1 MALDRKAPSPPTCSE
16 AAVAIPVHV
25 VNTTK
30 SDAREA
36 YEAAWPGRAGQR
48 CAQRIQRTL
57 LGGPAQV
64 HHHGAAVHPLPVR
77 GLRLRRQP
85 GQPDDDRE
93 LRHCRQAQAR
103 GTPTPRLVT
112 SADSS
117 WSRVAVRFRSP
128 RAPAS
133 ATATPMPTSYAG
145 PSTGSGMTVR
155 APARIRAMLD
165 VIGSTR
171 ARSDAM
177 PSKMNDVLASQAARK
192 PAESRAGD
200 CPSRISGAAWAN
212 EGATNRSAN
221 IQPPGS
227 SMFAKQATTA
237 MRPRTPARA
246 HQRAQ
251 ACPGGAGARL
261 VAVHRPRHR
270 GRGFRWR
277 RRQPTGTGRSS
288 WSARAP
294 GAGRGVRRSVQRRP
308 RPPRRLGGARELS
321 RDAVIR
327 VVLADDQRVVRA
339 GLRTILEAQDDV
351 EIAGEAGDGFAA
363 VALAHA
369 VAPDVVMMDIRMPV
383 LDGIEATRRLT
394 AENSQARV
402 LVLTTYGLDEYVY
415 DALRAG
421 TAGFLIK
428 TDPPESM
435 VAAVRV
441 VAAGD
446 AMLGQRITRHLIERY
461 VAGPP
466 PRVQP
471 PPALGTLTDRELE
484 VLRQVASGRS
494 NSEIAAALYI
504 GEGTVKTHVARVLA
518 KLNLR
523 DRVQIVIYAYDH
535 GLVGPRPA

>member
-1 MALDRKAPSPPTCSE
+1 M
-16 AAVAIPVHV
+16 
-25 VNTTK
+25 
-30 SDAREA
+30 
-36 YEAAWPGRAGQR
+36 
-48 CAQRIQRTL
+48 
-57 LGGPAQV
+57 
-64 HHHGAAVHPLPVR
+64 
-77 GLRLRRQP
+77 
-85 GQPDDDRE
+85 
-93 LRHCRQAQAR
+93 
-103 GTPTPRLVT
+103 
-112 SADSS
+112 
-117 WSRVAVRFRSP
+117 
-128 RAPAS
+128 
-133 ATATPMPTSYAG
+133 
-145 PSTGSGMTVR
+145 
-155 APARIRAMLD
+155 
-165 VIGSTR
+165 
-171 ARSDAM
+171 
-177 PSKMNDVLASQAARK
+177 
-192 PAESRAGD
+192 
-200 CPSRISGAAWAN
+200 
-212 EGATNRSAN
+212 
-221 IQPPGS
+221 
-227 SMFAKQATTA
+227 
-237 MRPRTPARA
+237 
-246 HQRAQ
+246 
-251 ACPGGAGARL
+251 
-261 VAVHRPRHR
+261 
-270 GRGFRWR
+270 
-277 RRQPTGTGRSS
+277 
-288 WSARAP
+288 
-294 GAGRGVRRSVQRRP
+294 
-308 RPPRRLGGARELS
+308 
-321 RDAVIR
+321 IR
-327 VVLADDQRVVRA
+327 VVLADDQSVVRA
-339 GLRTILEAQDDV
+339 GLRTILEAQDDM

-402 LVLTTYGLDEYVY
+402 LLTTYGLDEYVY

-421 TAGFLIK
+421 AAGFLLK

-535 GLVGPRPA
+535 GLVGPRPAAASRAIASPGDLG